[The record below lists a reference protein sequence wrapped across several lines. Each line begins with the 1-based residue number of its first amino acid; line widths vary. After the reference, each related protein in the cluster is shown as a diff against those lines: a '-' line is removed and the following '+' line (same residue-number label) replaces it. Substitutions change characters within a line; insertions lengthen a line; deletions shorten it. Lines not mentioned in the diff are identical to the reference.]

1 MVSQSFLVKLP
12 SSSGSE
18 VGRGRVVWAG
28 RGRVVW
34 AGRGSAH
41 LLSPRVGSSITPAV
55 GVSLAF
61 RDTRCC
67 SSLPVPSISVAVFLL
82 IQMTDT
88 TGIRTEQTAGV
99 FRVTLSS
106 HCLDFSPLHTRWS

>member
-18 VGRGRVVWAG
+18 MGLAV
-28 RGRVVW
+28 
-34 AGRGSAH
+34 
-41 LLSPRVGSSITPAV
+41 SSGWGVAQGTPPEPTFAPGITPAV

-88 TGIRTEQTAGV
+88 TGIHTEQTAGV

>member
-61 RDTRCC
+61 RTSLLLFASC
-67 SSLPVPSISVAVFLL
+67 SLNFGCSLPLS
-82 IQMTDT
+82 TDD
-88 TGIRTEQTAGV
+88 G
-99 FRVTLSS
+99 
-106 HCLDFSPLHTRWS
+106 HHWDPY